1 MKNWVLVQ
9 SGPRKDLK
17 DWFLL
22 VPFGALFEGC
32 LGTEKSTSKKRV
44 LAMRPLTTQ
53 DMADASSSV
62 LIELM
67 NCRRRCG
74 KAVCF
79 PDLGAESRRIT
90 LNLGWCRRPSRG
102 KKNTKNAQG
111 FVGALWCFFWRPSG
125 QKRGH
130 LRKAGSSFRTLGK
143 AEDGSCI
150 LEFLKTNLANEV
162 GILRGLCGSVGDS
175 HIAC

>member
-1 MKNWVLVQ
+1 MAISGQKRAQMKNWVLVQ

-102 KKNTKNAQG
+102 KKKY
-111 FVGALWCFFWRPSG
+111 
-125 QKRGH
+125 QKRSRFCWCP
-130 LRKAGSSFRTLGK
+130 LVLFLEALGAK
-143 AEDGSCI
+143 KRAPPKSR
-150 LEFLKTNLANEV
+150 F
-162 GILRGLCGSVGDS
+162 
-175 HIAC
+175 